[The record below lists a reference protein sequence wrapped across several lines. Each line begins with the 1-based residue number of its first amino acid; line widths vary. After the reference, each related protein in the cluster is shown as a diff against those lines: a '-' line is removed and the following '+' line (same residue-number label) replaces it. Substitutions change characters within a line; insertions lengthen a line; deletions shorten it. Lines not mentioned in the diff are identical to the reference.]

1 MSRKRIKKYNVG
13 GATPGLTGFQSGLGQ
28 LGVAGADFWRQE
40 DMADGNLSVGGA
52 LGSGALKGA
61 SMGAAFGPW
70 GALAGGVIGAGA
82 SLLNRDQINK
92 QMEAEAE
99 AKRVAEER
107 RQFELDQA
115 EKAATDAILENYP
128 VKGVAQPRFALG
140 GDTDPNKP
148 DAAKSEAERHLFVE
162 LPLNARRVFGNDD
175 MRQAL
180 RSMTD
185 EERQKLYGEIKKMDG
200 MFEEEGG
207 LATFANMDLSWAK
220 PIRKRL
226 GVSKNQIVD
235 AAVETG
241 ALKPAFSGPVKAAAW
256 LMDFDK
262 GGPTKEAVAD
272 PNLAPDHRNDV
283 PSMYDLGYSGPV
295 TMRPDMLF
303 SAAGGVKAA
312 QAVYNAGKLGLGQLL
327 QKGMTAQ
334 QLRRRAMG
342 EVLGR
347 EAALTGA
354 EIAAFGMG
362 GTSAPQYMA
371 EGGEMIQHQSND
383 VPKTDKNGNLNRMT
397 ATEAEIKGDK
407 HSAKSGGVGM
417 SDNKG
422 ARIYSDQLTADKELV
437 AKLMKL

>member
-1 MSRKRIKKYNVG
+1 MSGRKRIKKYNAG
-13 GATPGLTGFQSGLGQ
+13 GVTPGLTGFQSGLGQ
-28 LGVAGADFWRQE
+28 LGAAGADFWRQE

-82 SLLNRDQINK
+82 SLLNRNEINK

-99 AKRVAEER
+99 AKRIAEER

-128 VKGVAQPRFALG
+128 VKGVAQPRFGKG
-140 GDTDPNKP
+140 GDTDPKKKKNTIW
-148 DAAKSEAERHLFVE
+148 DA
-162 LPLNARRVFGNDD
+162 PLNAKRLAMHDD
-175 MRQAL
+175 VLPAL
-180 RSMTD
+180 T
-185 EERQKLYGEIKKMDG
+185 KLN
-200 MFEEEGG
+200 EEE
-207 LATFANMDLSWAK
+207 LTMMIDKSIELDNMFKNMDDSSKLAAFRQMDMSWIK
-220 PIRKRL
+220 PLREKTGLTKAEI
-226 GVSKNQIVD
+226 ID
-235 AAVETG
+235 AAVESG
-241 ALKPAFSGPVKAAAW
+241 AVKPWAKLPLKAAAPFV
-256 LMDFDK
+256 DFK
-262 GGPTKEAVAD
+262 YGGPTGPEAKAD
-272 PNLAPDHRNDV
+272 PKLAPSNESVSQQLYGFED
-283 PSMYDLGYSGPV
+283 GPV
-295 TMRPDMLF
+295 TMRPDIMF
-303 SAAGGVKAA
+303 NAVGGVKGI

-327 QKGMTAQ
+327 QKGVTAAQ
-334 QLRRRAMG
+334 MRRRAMG

-354 EIAAFGMG
+354 ELAVFGKG

-371 EGGEMIQHQSND
+371 EGGEMIQHQAND
-383 VPKTDKNGNLNRMT
+383 VPKTDNNGNLNRMT

-422 ARIYSDQLTADKELV
+422 ARIYSDQLTVDKNLV
-437 AKLMKL
+437 AKLNKL

>member
-1 MSRKRIKKYNVG
+1 MSRKRIKKYNAG

-82 SLLNRDQINK
+82 SLLNRNEINQ

-99 AKRVAEER
+99 AKRIAEER

-207 LATFANMDLSWAK
+207 LATFSNMDLSWAK

-256 LMDFDK
+256 LMDF
-262 GGPTKEAVAD
+262 
-272 PNLAPDHRNDV
+272 
-283 PSMYDLGYSGPV
+283 
-295 TMRPDMLF
+295 
-303 SAAGGVKAA
+303 
-312 QAVYNAGKLGLGQLL
+312 
-327 QKGMTAQ
+327 
-334 QLRRRAMG
+334 
-342 EVLGR
+342 
-347 EAALTGA
+347 
-354 EIAAFGMG
+354 GMG
-362 GTSAPQYMA
+362 GSTVPQYMA

-383 VPKTDKNGNLNRMT
+383 VPKTDNNGNLNRMT

-437 AKLMKL
+437 AKLMKP